1 MERTPVGRRRAYRC
15 LLAVTNLSTLV
26 YCHVFGGRDGLAFD
40 GDDMRDR
47 ADSRHSI
54 DTQPVYEIRTP
65 VDNGVNASAGAH
77 QIRDAWRVDL
87 PCHTLLALWS

>member
-1 MERTPVGRRRAYRC
+1 M
-15 LLAVTNLSTLV
+15 V
-26 YCHVFGGRDGLAFD
+26 YSNVFGGRYGLAFD

-47 ADSRHSI
+47 ADSRHNI

-65 VDNGVNASAGAH
+65 VDNGVNGKAGAH

-87 PCHTLLALWS
+87 PCHTPLALWS